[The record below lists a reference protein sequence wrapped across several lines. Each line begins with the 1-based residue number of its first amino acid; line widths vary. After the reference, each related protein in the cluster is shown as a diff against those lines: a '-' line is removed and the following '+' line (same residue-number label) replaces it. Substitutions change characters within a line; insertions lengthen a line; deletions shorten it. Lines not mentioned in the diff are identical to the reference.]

1 MAHINIDGSGL
12 PDKMPLPPVNT
23 PLAFQVVNIGEKESN
38 AGKPMLEVTMELQ
51 DDACPD
57 NNGDK
62 YFDYFVELA
71 TSKKTQVKF
80 NAGGHGR
87 ADWEEGQ
94 VRAPQRCVP
103 RGGAAEGPGVRP
115 LERRPAASVREERVA
130 AALSSLSCV
139 NNVARR
145 KA

>member
-80 NAGGHGR
+80 NAFVKALTGEGIGAGGV
-87 ADWEEGQ
+87 DTEELIGKKGKFVLRSDVYQ
-94 VRAPQRCVP
+94 
-103 RGGAAEGPGVRP
+103 GE
-115 LERRPAASVREERVA
+115 ERRKVQGYVR
-130 AALSSLSCV
+130 
-139 NNVARR
+139 
-145 KA
+145 